1 MRELLLIENVL
12 SPCGWIKSVLAE
24 HGCKVTRVLHVK
36 QAERALSQTRFD
48 MILLAGEGTLP
59 CVTDVKRLRQSTSLP
74 VVVMLPQTNSDDE
87 SHLYYVGVDGLVSA
101 SMPRNELWEVAK
113 TAYDNAIPEPVVRQG
128 LARHT

>member
-12 SPCGWIKSVLAE
+12 SPCGWMKSVLAE

-48 MILLAGEGTLP
+48 MILLAGEGALP

-74 VVVMLPQTNSDDE
+74 LVVMLPQTSAEDL
-87 SHLYYVGVDGLVSA
+87 STLHYAGVNGLVSA
-101 SMPRNELWEVAK
+101 TSSRDELWETAK
-113 TAYDNAIPEPVVRQG
+113 TAYDNTPPKPVDV
-128 LARHT
+128 